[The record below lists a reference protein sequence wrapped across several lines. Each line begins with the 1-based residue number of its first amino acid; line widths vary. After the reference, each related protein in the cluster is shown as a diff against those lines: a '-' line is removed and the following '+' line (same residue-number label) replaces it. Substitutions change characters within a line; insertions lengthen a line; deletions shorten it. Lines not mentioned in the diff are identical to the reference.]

1 LHVNLSN
8 FELDLDSQS
17 SRLGF
22 KLFILLA
29 LRLLF
34 LFRFARVLSLKL
46 IGSPEGNVL
55 GLVIPEAPLETL
67 FDEPAGAKVEDHR
80 SSDHPLEV
88 AGERNELEFGVEFGN
103 ELGCTGECDT
113 RNEDEAPVH
122 ALIFADGLTEGT
134 ALVVDG
140 KGRNLLDE
148 LQEVDS
154 RVEEGWLKL
163 LLEIGVGVLRLDTL
177 NVLRDVDQSCNM
189 DSKLSEDGANDVG
202 VEDVVLWSL
211 FRESLN
217 SLKYC

>member
-1 LHVNLSN
+1 
-8 FELDLDSQS
+8 
-17 SRLGF
+17 
-22 KLFILLA
+22 
-29 LRLLF
+29 
-34 LFRFARVLSLKL
+34 
-46 IGSPEGNVL
+46 
-55 GLVIPEAPLETL
+55 
-67 FDEPAGAKVEDHR
+67 
-80 SSDHPLEV
+80 
-88 AGERNELEFGVEFGN
+88 
-103 ELGCTGECDT
+103 
-113 RNEDEAPVH
+113 
-122 ALIFADGLTEGT
+122 
-134 ALVVDG
+134 LVVDG

-163 LLEIGVGVLRLDTL
+163 LLEIGVGVLRLDAL